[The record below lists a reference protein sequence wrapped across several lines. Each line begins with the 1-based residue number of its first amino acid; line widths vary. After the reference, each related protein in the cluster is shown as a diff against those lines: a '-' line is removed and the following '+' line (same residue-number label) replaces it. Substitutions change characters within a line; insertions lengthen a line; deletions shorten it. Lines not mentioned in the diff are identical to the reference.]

1 MRRHLLSFPVVTQVI
16 LGASYR
22 IYMKLTDRLGIQ
34 AKECWQVD
42 RGGGLPA
49 VWSCEGL
56 GDPSYFYINGVWM
69 FAGTAAALI
78 FLFGYFLSHSIIG
91 GLLSVVCFF
100 YNHGEVTDLTVVYLH

>member
-1 MRRHLLSFPVVTQVI
+1 
-16 LGASYR
+16 
-22 IYMKLTDRLGIQ
+22 
-34 AKECWQVD
+34 
-42 RGGGLPA
+42 
-49 VWSCEGL
+49 
-56 GDPSYFYINGVWM
+56 M